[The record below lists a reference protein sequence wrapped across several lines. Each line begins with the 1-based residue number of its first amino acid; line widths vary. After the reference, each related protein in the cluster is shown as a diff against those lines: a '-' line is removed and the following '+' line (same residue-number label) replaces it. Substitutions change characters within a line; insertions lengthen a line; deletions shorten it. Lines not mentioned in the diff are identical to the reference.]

1 MNTKILQLST
11 DSRYLRSVTLMRLIN
26 NARLTIFHH
35 RFRCSI
41 HTGPKITSSE
51 KLSSL
56 NNSLMGV
63 PKKKKRRNDGMA
75 EKLSQILEDGLA
87 GNSAPNLRRRNDG
100 KLSQIPQ
107 MKQWKISF
115 SVFFLH
121 PTRPPPS

>member
-1 MNTKILQLST
+1 MNTKILQLSM
-11 DSRYLRSVTLMRLIN
+11 DSRYLRSVTPMRLIN

-35 RFRCSI
+35 SFRCSI
-41 HTGPKITSSE
+41 HTGPKITSSK

-56 NNSLMGV
+56 NNSLMGI
-63 PKKKKRRNDGMA
+63 PKSRNGEMA

-121 PTRPPPS
+121 PTPPPPHPKI

>member
-35 RFRCSI
+35 SFRCSI
-41 HTGPKITSSE
+41 HTGPKTMSSK

-63 PKKKKRRNDGMA
+63 PKSRNGEMM
-75 EKLSQILEDGLA
+75 EWRKNCLKS
-87 GNSAPNLRRRNDG
+87 
-100 KLSQIPQ
+100 
-107 MKQWKISF
+107 
-115 SVFFLH
+115 
-121 PTRPPPS
+121 